1 MAIYKLKD
9 FIALLL
15 HCAWEAF
22 NFFLNLD
29 ILTFWRDSETAD
41 WQYKNFLLYPYV
53 YNFTVKN
60 KRLNYAMF
68 PVLQIYNTS
77 YHVKCCL
84 KNSTCESL
92 QKSGLSL
99 LFISM

>member
-1 MAIYKLKD
+1 MEGQGRLTMFMNPQTGTAAGFLLYGKENFTDMAIYKLKD

-41 WQYKNFLLYPYV
+41 WQYKDFLLYPYV

-60 KRLNYAMF
+60 K
-68 PVLQIYNTS
+68 
-77 YHVKCCL
+77 
-84 KNSTCESL
+84 
-92 QKSGLSL
+92 
-99 LFISM
+99 